1 MTVELNQFTFD
12 LYVSLSKSTNYSG
25 LKGWVSMLPW
35 HAIPFLKGLGML
47 TPNPW
52 ENGWPRLWRSCNWQ
66 KNTQLNHSMAPK
78 EPYRESEWADVSPL
92 LKYISG
98 AVAPRLKAPKGPY
111 QASLC
116 NPLISAHYSVKT
128 STSFWRK
135 NASIVYKCWMLHW
148 LLFQLAKKNPTK
160 KEYLWWIR
168 NRTLST
174 TSDTSGKSLSP
185 LT

>member
-1 MTVELNQFTFD
+1 MVWFWFWFWSNQQICD
-12 LYVSLSKSTNYSG
+12 W
-25 LKGWVSMLPW
+25 LKGGVCMLPW

-98 AVAPRLKAPKGPY
+98 AVAPCLKAPKGPY
-111 QASLC
+111 QASLV
-116 NPLISAHYSVKT
+116 NSVFTFHHIYLKIKT
-128 STSFWRK
+128 
-135 NASIVYKCWMLHW
+135 H
-148 LLFQLAKKNPTK
+148 KKIGQSK
-160 KEYLWWIR
+160 LR
-168 NRTLST
+168 NWHFYNFFKFPPIL
-174 TSDTSGKSLSP
+174 
-185 LT
+185 

>member
-1 MTVELNQFTFD
+1 MDKEKIEVDFRNLIKCA
-12 LYVSLSKSTNYSG
+12 SLSKATNDSG
-25 LKGWVSMLPW
+25 LKGGFYMLPW

-52 ENGWPRLWRSCNWQ
+52 ENGWPHLWRSCNWQ

-111 QASLC
+111 QASWIKLC
-116 NPLISAHYSVKT
+116 HVMWNILHNIWFGQFE
-128 STSFWRK
+128 FWQKIIMIFSSPAARGG
-135 NASIVYKCWMLHW
+135 MH
-148 LLFQLAKKNPTK
+148 LLFNT
-160 KEYLWWIR
+160 
-168 NRTLST
+168 N
-174 TSDTSGKSLSP
+174 
-185 LT
+185 

>member
-1 MTVELNQFTFD
+1 MCLVAWKPQDRSSLRAGLVKKLEPEVFD
-12 LYVSLSKSTNYSG
+12 NTDRISLVTSHLILDVKKNIISRKHFYQCILTLLYLLSLYKSTTDTW
-25 LKGWVSMLPW
+25 LKGWVCMLPW

-111 QASLC
+111 QASW
-116 NPLISAHYSVKT
+116 VK
-128 STSFWRK
+128 
-135 NASIVYKCWMLHW
+135 H
-148 LLFQLAKKNPTK
+148 TK
-160 KEYLWWIR
+160 EQKSRQNYL
-168 NRTLST
+168 
-174 TSDTSGKSLSP
+174 
-185 LT
+185 